1 MMLAM
6 PVRERGTGGYRV
18 SNFFSSL
25 FGGANSDL
33 NTDIGTTAQTAGFAT
48 GLGESNLTAGS
59 DFNKALVSGDATKT
73 SQVLAP
79 VISAAK
85 VSNAQTQKSNT
96 EMGTRSGGTA
106 ASNNASSDKLHSDIT
121 NLTGSLTGKAADTL
135 LSSGSSLLGTGLQA
149 TGMNEE
155 FSQQRMEN
163 WSNSILGLGVTKGA
177 GFAEGLGLNSI
188 AGLAGKSGGNNNN
201 DDNS

>member
-1 MMLAM
+1 MDVGQT

-135 LSSGSSLLGTGLQA
+135 LSSGSTFLGQGEAANMDNANL
-149 TGMNEE
+149 G
-155 FSQQRMEN
+155 QQRFQN
-163 WSNSILGLGVTKGA
+163 WMD
-177 GFAEGLGLNSI
+177 SI
-188 AGLAGKSGGNNNN
+188 AGKGITTAVSAAETYALGG
-201 DDNS
+201 